1 MNLNIKWNFNNT
13 FTEMEAVQN
22 NMLINLLEIEIKSR
36 KIRLSTLI
44 LYKVIYSVLKQCFV
58 IIG

>member
-1 MNLNIKWNFNNT
+1 
-13 FTEMEAVQN
+13 MEAVQN